1 MKKKTIM
8 GILSVF
14 IVIILIIGYLV
25 IVDLNQEK
33 KLKQELE
40 EINDLVGD
48 SNSSLEEIEK
58 RLDKTVTKGDYKI
71 VEKAFKNYLKD
82 SFNNVILM
90 IGYLSDER
98 ITSILTADNY
108 RIDGPEFLKTKKYI
122 MDTKNGLLECMD
134 TYYEMLTEEKALS
147 YIEGKGLD
155 DYYIDFY
162 KEEIIANIEEEKE
175 DRTLENSINEV
186 VKMLDTTNEIINF
199 LSENAG
205 KWEII
210 DNSISFSNEEDTKKY
225 NQMLTE
231 IILIDSDN
239 LPFSK

>member
-25 IVDLNQEK
+25 IIDLNQEK

-108 RIDGPEFLKTKKYI
+108 RIDMYYF
-122 MDTKNGLLECMD
+122 DTILVLGWRFTSAQINN
-134 TYYEMLTEEKALS
+134 YYFYLTD
-147 YIEGKGLD
+147 G
-155 DYYIDFY
+155 
-162 KEEIIANIEEEKE
+162 
-175 DRTLENSINEV
+175 
-186 VKMLDTTNEIINF
+186 
-199 LSENAG
+199 
-205 KWEII
+205 
-210 DNSISFSNEEDTKKY
+210 SFVS
-225 NQMLTE
+225 
-231 IILIDSDN
+231 
-239 LPFSK
+239 PFTST